1 MAILRINLSTKYAV
15 RIMQAQSFR
24 LHQIKQLL
32 ADYEQYVIYEIGDEG
47 SFVRIKF
54 SEDMPDEL
62 NKEVSEY
69 ISHYFTIARNK
80 IYSHY
85 DMVMET
91 KYENGEELVFPPE
104 LY

>member
-1 MAILRINLSTKYAV
+1 MAILRINFKTKYAL

-24 LHQIKQLL
+24 LHQIKLLL
-32 ADYEQYVIYEIGDEG
+32 ADYEKYVIYKVDEEKG
-47 SFVRIKF
+47 SARIEF
-54 SEDMPDEL
+54 TEDIPDEL

-69 ISHYFTIARNK
+69 ISNYFTIARNK
-80 IYSHY
+80 IYTHY

-91 KYENGEELVFPPE
+91 KYENGEELIFPPE